1 MIRFWKIRRPD
12 FRSESGAVTVDWV
25 VLTALVVSLGF
36 IVGYAVWGPAGE
48 RAAAIAEQ
56 VVSDVNSLMQCGETS
71 CGQ

>member
-12 FRSESGAVTVDWV
+12 FKSESGAVTVDWV

-48 RAAAIAEQ
+48 RA
-56 VVSDVNSLMQCGETS
+56 VVISNQILGNVNSLLQCGEMS